1 MAGLKGK
8 QPSYDAFLAAYL
20 NPANVANM
28 PNYLKTQLPDGTV
41 VPLYLTDAFEQ
52 RPTGP
57 HKIRTGIAS
66 FIEDVTGEK
75 LSPLDAWNRF
85 QSLPMLVRE
94 RFVRQAYMQE
104 LRAAG
109 DDQNE
114 PGANGQP
121 RNGAYNRGY
130 AAIATLFPGSD
141 WAGYV
146 KIGNSRFRTM
156 SGGDI
161 EVLTPG
167 GGLQV
172 AALGKE
178 APSGYGLVT
187 LGYGNINVFARDNVT
202 VNRSRILTFAG
213 GDEIIWSTR
222 GDIDAG
228 RGAKTT
234 RVPSAPDVQTDID
247 AVTRVLEKADISGSG
262 IGTIIG
268 FSGVKEGDL
277 SLVAPE
283 GTVNAGDA
291 GKRVSGNIIIAARF
305 VLNVDNIQVSGQSKG
320 VPKVETKTASLT
332 IETKDKAAA
341 DAVKD
346 VTRQAPSDRP
356 SVIIVEVL
364 GYGGDGGEEIRR
376 RDEEERRGREGERTY
391 NINSPYQVLGVGA
404 LTDDQVA
411 GLAAEK
417 RASSR
422 RP

>member
-1 MAGLKGK
+1 
-8 QPSYDAFLAAYL
+8 
-20 NPANVANM
+20 M
-28 PNYLKTQLPDGTV
+28 PDYLKTTLLDGTV
-41 VPLYLTDAFEQ
+41 LPLYLTDAFEL
-52 RPTGP
+52 RPTGT
-57 HKIRTGIAS
+57 HKMIRTGIAS
-66 FIEDVTGEK
+66 FIEEVTGEK
-75 LSPLDAWNRF
+75 LSPLDAWKRF

-114 PGANGQP
+114 LVNGQP
-121 RNGAYNRGY
+121 RNGGYNRGH

-141 WAGYV
+141 WSGDV
-146 KIGNSRFRTM
+146 KIGNARFRTM

-187 LGYGNINVFARDNVT
+187 LGYGGINVFARDNIT

-213 GDEIIWSTR
+213 GDEIFWSTR
-222 GDIDAG
+222 GDVDAG
-228 RGAKTT
+228 RGAKTA

-262 IGTIIG
+262 IGTIVG
-268 FSGVKEGDL
+268 FAGVEEGDV

-291 GKRVSGNIIIAARF
+291 GIRVSGNITIAARF

-320 VPKVETKTASLT
+320 VPKVETK
-332 IETKDKAAA
+332 
-341 DAVKD
+341 
-346 VTRQAPSDRP
+346 
-356 SVIIVEVL
+356 
-364 GYGGDGGEEIRR
+364 IRTPHGR
-376 RDEEERRGREGERTY
+376 NQGQGRG
-391 NINSPYQVLGVGA
+391 
-404 LTDDQVA
+404 
-411 GLAAEK
+411 
-417 RASSR
+417 
-422 RP
+422 